1 MVRRTLVRQTL
12 DRRTFLKTGIGG
24 AALTVSAP
32 YVSLHAAPLTLRF
45 AHFGAEDHPSNIAA
59 KQFVSRVETRTGGAI
74 KINIFPNN
82 VLGGPPEQ
90 AQQIKLGTI
99 DMGLPTQGQ
108 LDKYD
113 TAFAAVMLPFIW
125 DSPQHAFRVL
135 DGPAMAWL
143 APLAERQGFILLHNW
158 EYGFRNVTNNT
169 RPINAPDDLKGLK
182 LRTPPELQIQASMEA
197 LGAIVQAIAFP
208 ELYLALSQS
217 VVDGEENPIAVIY
230 FNKFYEVQKHL
241 AITRHIYNNMIHAV
255 SAAAWNKL
263 DPGRQAIFREESAA
277 SGELM
282 RKLIADDEADQ
293 INKIEAAGV
302 RVTRPDLAPFRALM
316 GPAYTRIAAYAGEDN
331 VKKFQEMAEQGRK
344 G

>member
-1 MVRRTLVRQTL
+1 MAGRL
-12 DRRTFLKTGIGG
+12 DRRKFLKTGAAG
-24 AALTVSAP
+24 AALSVSAP
-32 YVSLHAAPLTLRF
+32 YVTVHAAPLTLRF
-45 AHFGAEDHPSNIAA
+45 AHYAAEDHPANIAA
-59 KQFVSRVETRTGGAI
+59 KQFAERVESRTNGAI

-125 DSPQHAFRVL
+125 DSPQHVFRVL

-143 APLAERQGFILLHNW
+143 APLAEKQGFVLLRNW
-158 EYGFRNVTNNT
+158 EYGFRNVTNT
-169 RPINAPDDLKGLK
+169 VRPINTPDDVKGLK

-197 LGAIVQAIAFP
+197 LGATVQAIAFP
-208 ELYLALSQS
+208 ELYLALSQK

-241 AITRHIYNNMIHAV
+241 ALTRHIYNNMIHTV
-255 SAAAWNKL
+255 SAISWNKL
-263 DPGRQAIFREESAA
+263 NPGQQAIFREESAA
-277 SGELM
+277 AGDLM
-282 RKLIADDEADQ
+282 RKLIGDQEGDQ
-293 INKIEAAGV
+293 IKKIEGAGML
-302 RVTRPDLAPFRALM
+302 VTRPDLAPFRALM
-316 GPAYTRIAAYAGEDN
+316 GPAYDRIAAYAGADN
-331 VKKFQEMAEQGRK
+331 VKKFKEMAEAGRK
-344 G
+344 A

>member
-1 MVRRTLVRQTL
+1 MAERL
-12 DRRTFLKTGIGG
+12 DRRKFLKAG
-24 AALTVSAP
+24 AALSVSAP
-32 YVSLHAAPLTLRF
+32 YVSVHAAPLTLRF
-45 AHFGAEDHPSNIAA
+45 AHYAAEDHPANTAA
-59 KQFVSRVETRTGGAI
+59 KQFAERVEGRTNGAV

-125 DSPQHAFRVL
+125 DSPQHVYRVL

-143 APLAERQGFILLHNW
+143 APLAEKQGFVLLRNW
-158 EYGFRNVTNNT
+158 EYGFRNVTNT
-169 RPINAPDDLKGLK
+169 VRPINTPDDVKGLK

-197 LGAIVQAIAFP
+197 LGATVQAIAFP
-208 ELYLALSQS
+208 ELYLALSQR

-241 AITRHIYNNMIHAV
+241 ALTRHIYNNMIHTV
-255 SAAAWNKL
+255 SAISWTKL
-263 DPGRQAIFREESAA
+263 DPGQQAIFREESAA
-277 SGELM
+277 AGDLM
-282 RKLIADDEADQ
+282 RKLIGDQEDDQ
-293 INKIEAAGV
+293 IKKIEGAGM

-316 GPAYTRIAAYAGEDN
+316 GPAYDRIAAYAGADN
-331 VKKFQEMAEQGRK
+331 VRKFKAMAEAGRNA
-344 G
+344 

>member
-1 MVRRTLVRQTL
+1 MNRRTI
-12 DRRTFLKTGIGG
+12 LKAGG
-24 AALTVSAP
+24 AGTALLVSAP
-32 YVSLHAAPLTLRF
+32 YVSLRAAPLTMRF
-45 AHFGAEDHPSNIAA
+45 AHFGAEDHPSNLAA
-59 KQFVSRVETRTGGAI
+59 KQFVERVASRTNGEI

-143 APLAERQGFILLHNW
+143 APLAEKQGFILLRNW
-158 EYGFRNVTNNT
+158 EYGFRNVTNNV
-169 RPINAPDDLKGLK
+169 RPINAPGDVKGLK

-197 LGAIVQAIAFP
+197 LGATVQAIAFP
-208 ELYLALSQS
+208 ELYLALSQK

-241 AITRHIYNNMIHAV
+241 AITRHIYNNMIHTV
-255 SAAAWNKL
+255 SAATWTRL
-263 DPGRQAIFREESAA
+263 TPGQQAIFREESASA
-277 SGELM
+277 GELM
-282 RKLIADDEADQ
+282 RKLIADQEDDQ
-293 INKIEAAGV
+293 IKRIEAAGMA
-302 RVTRPDLAPFRALM
+302 VTRPDLAPFRALM
-316 GPAYTRIAAYAGEDN
+316 GPAYERIAAYAGADN
-331 VKKFQEMAEQGRK
+331 VKKFREMADQGRT

>member
-1 MVRRTLVRQTL
+1 M
-12 DRRTFLKTGIGG
+12 DRIKFLKAG
-24 AALTVSAP
+24 AGVAGLALAAP
-32 YVSLHAAPLTLRF
+32 SVARGAGPLTLRW
-45 AHFGAEDHPSNIAA
+45 AHFAQENHPATIAA
-59 KQFVSRVETRTGGAI
+59 KQFASKIEARTGGAI

-135 DGPAMAWL
+135 DGPAMDWL
-143 APLAERQGFILLHNW
+143 APLAEKQGFILLRNW
-158 EYGFRNVTNNT
+158 EYGFRNVTNT
-169 RPINAPDDLKGLK
+169 VRPINTPEDVKGLK

-197 LGAIVQAIAFP
+197 LGATVQAIAFP
-208 ELYLALSQS
+208 ELYLALSQK
-217 VVDGEENPIAVIY
+217 VVDGEENPVAVIY
-230 FNKFYEVQKHL
+230 FNKIAEVQKHL
-241 AITRHIYNNMIHAV
+241 ALTQHVYNNMIHTV
-255 SAAAWNKL
+255 GVNSWKKL
-263 DPGRQAIFREESAA
+263 TPEQQTIFREESKS

-282 RKLIADDEADQ
+282 RKLIADAETDQ
-293 INKIEAAGV
+293 IDKLQKAGMQ
-302 RVTRPDLAPFRALM
+302 VTRPDLAPFRAKM
-316 GPAYTRIAAYAGEDN
+316 EPAYERIAEYAGEEN
-331 VKKFQEMAEQGRK
+331 VKKFREIVDKYHK